1 MKGTNEKMWLHFLS
15 KFIFLLPLPVL
26 LLFLSIGILLSS
38 SGDSP
43 VELAFMI
50 SASKNPIGLRL
61 GWLSLILLWGSV
73 SVFFI
78 ALAGLFKNEHP
89 IKSTFL
95 GAIGIGF
102 IIPMSA
108 GNLHWTATLD
118 MAKRYGKA
126 TAEQQE
132 LLKEI
137 QMTVFQIV
145 ESRIDTA
152 NLLWGMGLVLFI
164 IMARKF
170 VPLFIRVLYM
180 ISAAIMLLVFL
191 SNILGFTFPFFL
203 IPVFYLATL
212 VAHVSLGIVFYKKN
226 KSVSTINAV

>member
-1 MKGTNEKMWLHFLS
+1 MKTNEEKMWLHFLS
-15 KFIFLLPLPVL
+15 RFIFFLPLPVL

-50 SASKNPIGLRL
+50 AASKNPIGLRL
-61 GWLSLILLWGSV
+61 AGLSLILLWGSV
-73 SVFFI
+73 AVFFI
-78 ALAGLFKNEHP
+78 SLARLFKNEHP

-95 GAIGIGF
+95 GATGIGF

-108 GNLHWTATLD
+108 GNVQWTAAMD

-152 NLLWGMGLVLFI
+152 NLLWGLGIVLFI
-164 IMARKF
+164 IMARKI

-180 ISAAIMLLVFL
+180 ISAAIMLLVSL
-191 SNILGFTFPFFL
+191 SHIFGFTFPFFL
-203 IPVFYLATL
+203 IPIFWLATL
-212 VAHVSLGIVFYKKN
+212 VAHVALGIVFHKKN
-226 KSVSTINAV
+226 KSVSTMNAS

>member
-1 MKGTNEKMWLHFLS
+1 MKATEEKMWFHFLS
-15 KFIFLLPLPVL
+15 RFIFLLPLPVL

-43 VELAFMI
+43 IELAYMI
-50 SASKNPIGLRL
+50 SASENPIGLRL
-61 GWLSLILLWGSV
+61 AGLALNLLWGSIA
-73 SVFFI
+73 VFFI
-78 ALAGLFKNEHP
+78 AFARLFKNDHP

-108 GNLHWTATLD
+108 GNLQWTAALD
-118 MAKRYGKA
+118 MAKRYGNA

-152 NLLWGMGLVLFI
+152 NLLWGLGIFLFI

-170 VPLFIRVLYM
+170 VPLFIRVLYS
-180 ISAAIMLLVFL
+180 ISAAIMLLVFV
-191 SNILGFTFPFFL
+191 SNFIGFTFPFFL
-203 IPVFYLATL
+203 IPVFWLVTL
-212 VAHVSLGIVFYKKN
+212 VAHVALGIVFHKKN
-226 KSVSTINAV
+226 KSFSTIDGF

>member
-1 MKGTNEKMWLHFLS
+1 MRGTEEKMWLHFLS
-15 KFIFLLPLPVL
+15 RFIFFLPLPVL

-38 SGDSP
+38 SGDTP
-43 VELAFMI
+43 IELAYMI
-50 SASKNPIGLRL
+50 SASEKPIGLRL
-61 GWLSLILLWGSV
+61 AGLSLNLLWGSV
-73 SVFFI
+73 AVFFI
-78 ALAGLFKNEHP
+78 ALAGFFKNENP

-108 GNLHWTATLD
+108 GNLQWTAALD
-118 MAKRYGKA
+118 MAKRYGNA

-152 NLLWGMGLVLFI
+152 NLLWGLGIVIFI
-164 IMARKF
+164 ILARKL
-170 VPLFIRVLYM
+170 VPLYIRALYM

-191 SNILGFTFPFFL
+191 SNFLGFTFPFVL
-203 IPVFYLATL
+203 IPVFWLVTL
-212 VAHVSLGIVFYKKN
+212 VAHVALGIVFYKKN
-226 KSVSTINAV
+226 KSVSPINAS